1 MVVQLV
7 RISACHAEGRGFE
20 SRPLRQYFLRAK
32 NISDAGVVV
41 QLVRIPACH
50 AGGRGFESRPL
61 RQLFQNEVSEGFW
74 SIRFFCIY
82 CPKTY
87 LFVRTCWF
95 VRPIDLLPCYHYLF
109 TTSLL
114 SIVSFERIFA
124 KMLQAFR
131 THKRWMMFI
140 AMIFIIPSFV
150 VTGIYSYNRMNDSEN
165 DIAKVGDTT
174 ITVEDF
180 NNAKRNY
187 LDNLRR
193 QMGSNFNPNLLDT
206 QEAKVSILAG
216 LITDR
221 VLSLEIAQS
230 YINVSE
236 ADAVNLIKSAPA
248 FQRNGKFS
256 QEAYKQ
262 FLNATGKSD
271 EYFVYELRR
280 DMAREILMNSVA
292 QTTLGSNTVAT
303 RIHDLLS
310 EERGI
315 RTFTIKP
322 DTFAKDVKVTDEEM
336 KAYYEKNKSLFAVD
350 ESVDIEYVVLSP
362 ENYKDIKAS
371 DEDAKTFYEQNQQ
384 RFTTP
389 EQRRASHILIT
400 ATGDKADE
408 AKKKADDLYA
418 QLKADPKKFAALA
431 KENSKDPGSAR
442 NGGDLGFF
450 PKGMMVPEFEKAVFS
465 AKKGDL
471 VAPVKTDFG
480 YHIIMVTDIK
490 PAQVKP
496 MADVR
501 KEIDT
506 LYAQQAAMQMFAED
520 AENFSNMVYEQSESL
535 QPVVEKFGLK
545 IQKAQNITRSHND
558 DVINPNVVEALYSF
572 DVLEDKRNS
581 NAIEIAPNTLLSAR
595 VVKHHPKST
604 EAFDDVKDEIKTAL
618 TKQKMGEMAK
628 AEGEKLLA
636 KLEKGD
642 KAAVTFGKKFT
653 ISREK
658 PESLTFDVVNVALR
672 PLSQTLPTYTGL
684 QTVDGSY
691 VIVNVIDNKMTP
703 ITPEELAMRKAELA
717 QLYSRPEQAAFIA
730 ALEEKFG
737 VEILKEEYK
746 ADYKPS
752 EE

>member
-1 MVVQLV
+1 
-7 RISACHAEGRGFE
+7 
-20 SRPLRQYFLRAK
+20 
-32 NISDAGVVV
+32 
-41 QLVRIPACH
+41 
-50 AGGRGFESRPL
+50 
-61 RQLFQNEVSEGFW
+61 
-74 SIRFFCIY
+74 
-82 CPKTY
+82 
-87 LFVRTCWF
+87 
-95 VRPIDLLPCYHYLF
+95 
-109 TTSLL
+109 
-114 SIVSFERIFA
+114 
-124 KMLQAFR
+124 MLQAFR

-150 VTGIYSYNRMNDSEN
+150 VTGIYSYNRMSDSEN

-180 NNAKRNY
+180 NNAKRTY

-193 QMGSNFNPNLLDT
+193 QMGNNFNANMLDT

-221 VLSLEIAQS
+221 VLSLEMAQS

-236 ADAVNLIKSAPA
+236 ADAVNLIKTAPA
-248 FQRNGKFS
+248 FQRNGAFS

-280 DMAREILMNSVA
+280 DLAREILLNSVA
-292 QTTLGSNTVAT
+292 ATTLGSETVAT

-315 RTFTIKP
+315 RTYSIKP
-322 DTFAKDVKVTDEEM
+322 DTFAKKVQVSEDEM
-336 KAYYEKNKSLFAVD
+336 KAYYEKNKALFAVE

-371 DEDAKTFYEQNQQ
+371 DEDAKTFYEQNLQ
-384 RFTTP
+384 RFSTP
-389 EQRRASHILIT
+389 EQRRASHILI
-400 ATGDKADE
+400 AAQGDKTED

-418 QLKADPKKFAALA
+418 QLKADPKKFAQLA
-431 KENSKDPGSAR
+431 KANSQDPGSAR

-450 PKGMMVPEFEKAVFS
+450 QKGMMVPEFEKAVFT

-480 YHIIMVTDIK
+480 FHIIMVTDVK
-490 PAQVKP
+490 PAAAKP

-501 KEIDT
+501 KEIDA

-535 QPVVEKFGLK
+535 QPVVEKFNLK
-545 IQKAQNITRSHND
+545 LQTAQNITRTHND
-558 DVINPNVVEALYSF
+558 DVITAHVVEGLYSF
-572 DVLEDKRNS
+572 DVLDDKRNT
-581 NAIEIAPNTLLSAR
+581 NAIEIAPNTLLAAR
-595 VVKHHPKST
+595 VVKHHPKTT
-604 EAFDDVKDEIKTAL
+604 ETYEAVKGNIKTAL
-618 TKQKMGEMAK
+618 TKQKMAEMAK
-628 AEGEKLLA
+628 VEGEKVLA
-636 KLEKGD
+636 QIQKGEKSTA
-642 KAAVTFGKKFT
+642 KFGKKIT

-658 PESLTFDVVNVALR
+658 PENMTFDVINAALR
-672 PLSQTLPTYTGL
+672 PVAQSLPVYTGL

-691 VIVNVIDNKMTP
+691 MIINVLDNKVTP
-703 ITPEELAMRKAELA
+703 VAPEELTMRKAELA
-717 QLYSRPEQAAFIA
+717 QIYSRPEQVAFLA

-737 VEILKEEYK
+737 VEILKDEYK
-746 ADYKPS
+746 ADYKLA
-752 EE
+752 EDQQ